1 MKLDYS
7 PPAFSVHL
15 GSFEITEYL
24 DSWEIR
30 SPALELNSMGAWTGD
45 FEVFFNREAQ
55 AIGLTENDFSEQYQ
69 PLLWRPGQAQ
79 VLITV
84 MGRSLPVMRIDR
96 YAYDAQTKTGKG
108 SLVQYLGAIAGNR
121 PSTIPDTRVGAQMP
135 LKEVVE
141 VLVDGAMEPARIK
154 KFRDITGITGVLD
167 APLSTKDPIVDA
179 QKFCG
184 VNWMW
189 LTINSAE
196 KIVTVSGDPAKYPV
210 MMYRSIGQVEWQPD
224 HEAIYFAADKVIVT
238 GACQVPVVPDPDK
251 CAIPDPNVD
260 EKGRTKRVLT
270 TEMQPFKTIF
280 PGPYSSNPT
289 LAEKKTIMYAYR
301 NEPKLPTSII
311 SFEISTYIDF
321 INFNIGFF
329 DPYELRRDLDS
340 ASGLALK
347 DIDERTAIHT
357 VTVKEWPAGRIFPQL
372 GTNQTLYAAEIEV
385 VSPFV
390 RAVWVPA
397 GLLRPELGTSFNLV
411 RKSKEVLAA
420 DRNHG
425 CGGVSAFTGLPIVF
439 EEQPKIE
446 LPQPEPQVPLK
457 TVSIRAQCVV
467 DPAGWTPLIVNPH
480 IVEVG
485 FLPSQSHGDNLALQ
499 IAQQQVRRRNL
510 VQISEPLRN
519 AIEWLDAGCPIV
531 GRVRVHD
538 GEFGFESVIIGMGG
552 NEAKF
557 SFACGRIA
565 LISPPIAPPPQPVPY
580 IPGPGLQILVPNSII
595 SQVGTPMSID
605 LLATGGT
612 P

>member
-7 PPAFSVHL
+7 PPSLSVHL

-45 FEVFFNREAQ
+45 FEVFFNRKAQ

-69 PLLWRPGQAQ
+69 PLRWRPGQTQ

-84 MGRSLPVMRIDR
+84 MGRSLPVMRVDR

-238 GACQVPVVPDPDK
+238 GACQVPNPGKV
-251 CAIPDPNVD
+251 CGIPDPNVD
-260 EKGRTKRVLT
+260 GKGRTKRVLT

-289 LAEKKTIMYAYR
+289 LAEKKTMLFAYR
-301 NEPKLPTSII
+301 DEPDFTVSSFGFGI
-311 SFEISTYIDF
+311 SSYIELLLF
-321 INFNIGFF
+321 NFGFF
-329 DPYELRRDLDS
+329 DPYDLRRDLDS
-340 ASGLALK
+340 ANSLTLK
-347 DIDERTAIHT
+347 DVDERTPIHT
-357 VTVKEWPAGRIFPQL
+357 VTVKEWPAGRIFPRL
-372 GTNQTLYAAEIEV
+372 GSSQNLYVAEIEV
-385 VSPFV
+385 ITPFV
-390 RAVWVPA
+390 RAVWVPE
-397 GLLRPELGTSFNLV
+397 GLLRPETGDNFNLV
-411 RKSKEVLAA
+411 RKSKEILTA

-425 CGGVSAFTGLPIVF
+425 CGGVSAKSGTVIVF
-439 EEQPKIE
+439 EDKPKAE
-446 LPQPEPQVPLK
+446 LPQPAPEVPLK
-457 TVSIRAQCVV
+457 TVSIRAECVV

-485 FLPSQSHGDNLALQ
+485 FLPSQGHGDNLALQ

-565 LISPPIAPPPQPVPY
+565 LIRPPIAPPPQPVPY
-580 IPGPGLQILVPNSII
+580 IPGPGLQLLVPNSIV